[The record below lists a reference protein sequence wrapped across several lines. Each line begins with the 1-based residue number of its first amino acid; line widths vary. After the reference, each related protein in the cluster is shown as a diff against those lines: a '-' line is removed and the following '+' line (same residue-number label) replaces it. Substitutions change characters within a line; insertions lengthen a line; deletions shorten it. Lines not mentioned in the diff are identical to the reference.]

1 MITEFHTL
9 SDFETHLAD
18 GGLLT
23 GAVFQA
29 LDLRSYEARL
39 LRYSLHKVMFL
50 GCDLTPST
58 IAHALNSGA
67 CIFPKLDYVPYQAFR
82 GHLYTP
88 DELFAGYQP
97 NIAGSYDTSL
107 DGRVYVH
114 FTQTGH
120 GEPQDIFE
128 SLARRLHDHSMN
140 DALRDKIAD
149 RDVVA
154 IMGGHS
160 MLRDDPSY
168 LQMTRIAAQL
178 TAKGYLMASGGGPG
192 AMEATHV
199 GAWFAYRSDAELQD
213 GVKMLSEAP
222 LYKPKD
228 PWLDT
233 AAAVKHKYPLQ
244 GNGSRMPDSLGIPTW
259 LYGHEPP
266 TMFATDIAKYFANS
280 VREDG
285 LLAIAKHGV
294 VFSPGSAGTIQEVF
308 QDAAQNHYETYAHA
322 SPMVFFGK
330 EFWTETK
337 PVYPL
342 LAQLAE
348 GRAYKE
354 WLLITDSVEE
364 AVAHIQKFSAQM
376 ADD

>member
-9 SDFETHLAD
+9 TDLDAHLASEKPLH
-18 GGLLT
+18 GS
-23 GAVFQA
+23 VFQA
-29 LDLRSYEARL
+29 LDLRHHEEQL

-50 GCDLTPST
+50 GCNLTPSL

-67 CIFPKLDYVPYQAFR
+67 CIFPTLDYVPYAAFR
-82 GHLYTP
+82 AHLYTP
-88 DELFAGYQP
+88 EELFAGYEMGV
-97 NIAGSYDTSL
+97 ADSYHTSL
-107 DGRVYVH
+107 DGRVYQH
-114 FTQTGH
+114 FSETGK

-140 DALRDKIAD
+140 DALRDKIKN

-160 MLRDDPSY
+160 MLRDNPAY
-168 LQMTRIAAQL
+168 LEMARLSAAL
-178 TAKGYLMASGGGPG
+178 TAEGYLMTSGGGPG

-199 GAWFAYRSDAELQD
+199 GAWFAHRSDEELQD
-213 GVKMLSEAP
+213 GVNMLSAAP
-222 LYKPKD
+222 LYTPTD

-233 AAAVKHKYPLQ
+233 AAAVKEKYPLQ
-244 GNGSRMPDSLGIPTW
+244 GNGYRMPDSLGIPTW

-266 TMFATDIAKYFANS
+266 SMFATDIAKYFANS

-294 VFSPGSAGTIQEVF
+294 VFSPGSAGTIQEIF
-308 QDAAQNHYETYAHA
+308 QDAAQNHYTTYEHA
-322 SPMVFFGK
+322 SPMIFFGT
-330 EFWTETK
+330 EYWTQTK

-348 GRAYKE
+348 GRGYKD
-354 WLLITDSVEE
+354 WLMITDSVEE
-364 AVAHIQKFSAQM
+364 ALAQIRKFSAQLK
-376 ADD
+376 A